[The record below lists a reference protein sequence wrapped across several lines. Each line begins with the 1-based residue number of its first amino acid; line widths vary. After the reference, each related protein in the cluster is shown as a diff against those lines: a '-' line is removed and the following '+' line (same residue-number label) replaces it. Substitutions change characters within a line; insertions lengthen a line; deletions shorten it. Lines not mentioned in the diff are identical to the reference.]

1 MPKLCTTDNVLED
14 LYWVVEGSITIPG
27 LQQKIIDQEK
37 KIIDQEKKNLDQ
49 EKKIIDQGQKI
60 IDQEKEIKA
69 LRQQNI
75 GL

>member
-37 KIIDQEKKNLDQ
+37 KIIDQGK
-49 EKKIIDQGQKI
+49 KI

-69 LRQQNI
+69 LRQQI
-75 GL
+75 VLYKGQPGQS

>member
-1 MPKLCTTDNVLED
+1 MPKLCTTDNVLVD
-14 LYWVVEGSITIPG
+14 LYWVVESSITIPG

-37 KIIDQEKKNLDQ
+37 KIIDQG
-49 EKKIIDQGQKI
+49 KKIIDQGEKI

-75 GL
+75 VL

>member
-14 LYWVVEGSITIPG
+14 LYWVVEGPITIPG

-37 KIIDQEKKNLDQ
+37 KIIDQGQKIINQEKKNL
-49 EKKIIDQGQKI
+49 
-60 IDQEKEIKA
+60 DQEKEIKA
-69 LRQQNI
+69 LRQQII

>member
-37 KIIDQEKKNLDQ
+37 KIIDQG
-49 EKKIIDQGQKI
+49 KKISALEDNI
-60 IDQEKEIKA
+60 IDHK
-69 LRQQNI
+69 
-75 GL
+75 